1 MESIIQRDQEWV
13 LLSIELRH
21 GIFGLLMTATDDRA
35 PVQQSAGSADSACT
49 EDIGAVD
56 ATLNGD
62 QNAYQRI
69 VSKYQAA
76 IAQQMQRFSRQPLVI
91 EELVHD
97 VFVEAFLSLK
107 SYRSTAPLL
116 HWLRKIAVRVG
127 YRFWSTRT
135 RERKTVISLA
145 QINEGIELL
154 GSQAETSSIVASDL
168 LGDLL
173 SVLGP
178 RDRLVLTLL
187 YWDGC
192 SVAEASELAGWT
204 QTMVKVQA
212 YRARKRL
219 KQLLEESK

>member
-1 MESIIQRDQEWV
+1 MESILQRDQKWK
-13 LLSIELRH
+13 LLGIELQH
-21 GIFGLLMTATDDRA
+21 AIFGLLMTATDDNA
-35 PVQQSAGSADSACT
+35 PVRTSAGTADSACT

-56 ATLNGD
+56 ATLHGD

-69 VSKYQAA
+69 VSKYQAT
-76 IAQQMQRFSRQPLVI
+76 IAQQMQRFSRQPMVI
-91 EELVHD
+91 EELVHE

-127 YRFWSTRT
+127 YRFWSKRS

-145 QINEGIELL
+145 EINEGIELL
-154 GSQAETSSIVASDL
+154 GSKAETSSIVASEL

-178 RDRLVLTLL
+178 RDRLVLTLI

-192 SVAEASELAGWT
+192 SVAEAAELAGWT

-219 KQLLEESK
+219 KRLLEESK

>member
-1 MESIIQRDQEWV
+1 MESILQRDQEWM
-13 LLSIELRH
+13 LLGIELQRA
-21 GIFGLLMTATDDRA
+21 ILGLLMTATDDRA
-35 PVQQSAGSADSACT
+35 PVQPSACT

-56 ATLNGD
+56 ATLHGD
-62 QNAYQRI
+62 QSAYQRI

-76 IAQQMQRFSRQPLVI
+76 IAQQMQRFSRQPRVI

-127 YRFWSTRT
+127 YRFWSKRT

-145 QINEGIELL
+145 EINEGIELL
-154 GSQAETSSIVASDL
+154 GSKAETSSIGASEL

-178 RDRLVLTLL
+178 RDRLVLILL

-192 SVAEASELAGWT
+192 SVAEAAELAGWS

-219 KQLLEESK
+219 KRLLEESK

>member
-1 MESIIQRDQEWV
+1 MESILQRDEKWK
-13 LLSIELRH
+13 LLGIELQH
-21 GIFGLLMTATDDRA
+21 AILGLLMTAKDDHA
-35 PVQQSAGSADSACT
+35 PARTSACS
-49 EDIGAVD
+49 EDIGAID
-56 ATLNGD
+56 ATLHGD
-62 QNAYQRI
+62 PSAYQLI
-69 VSKYQAA
+69 VSKYQAE

-127 YRFWSTRT
+127 YRFWSKRS

-145 QINEGIELL
+145 EINEGIESL
-154 GSQAETSSIVASDL
+154 GSKAETSSIVASEL

-178 RDRLVLTLL
+178 RDRLVLTLI

-192 SVAEASELAGWT
+192 SVAEAAELAGWT

-219 KQLLEESK
+219 KRLFEESK

>member
-1 MESIIQRDQEWV
+1 
-13 LLSIELRH
+13 
-21 GIFGLLMTATDDRA
+21 
-35 PVQQSAGSADSACT
+35 
-49 EDIGAVD
+49 
-56 ATLNGD
+56 
-62 QNAYQRI
+62 
-69 VSKYQAA
+69 
-76 IAQQMQRFSRQPLVI
+76 MQRFSRQPRVI
-91 EELVHD
+91 DELVHD

-127 YRFWSTRT
+127 YRFWSKRS

-145 QINEGIELL
+145 EINEGIELL
-154 GSQAETSSIVASDL
+154 GSKAETSSIVASDL

-192 SVAEASELAGWT
+192 SVAEAAELAGWT

-219 KQLLEESK
+219 KRLLEVSK

>member
-1 MESIIQRDQEWV
+1 MEAILQREPKWM
-13 LLSIELRH
+13 LLGIELQRA
-21 GIFGLLMTATDDRA
+21 ISGLLMTEKDDQA
-35 PVQQSAGSADSACT
+35 PVQTSVCT
-49 EDIGAVD
+49 EDIGAID

-62 QNAYQRI
+62 QNAYQLI
-69 VSKYQAA
+69 VRKYQEE

-91 EELVHD
+91 DELVHD

-127 YRFWSTRT
+127 YRFWSKRT

-145 QINEGIELL
+145 EINEGIDLL
-154 GSQAETSSIVASDL
+154 GSKAETSSIVASDL

-192 SVAEASELAGWT
+192 SVAEAAELAGWT

-219 KQLLEESK
+219 KRLLEESK